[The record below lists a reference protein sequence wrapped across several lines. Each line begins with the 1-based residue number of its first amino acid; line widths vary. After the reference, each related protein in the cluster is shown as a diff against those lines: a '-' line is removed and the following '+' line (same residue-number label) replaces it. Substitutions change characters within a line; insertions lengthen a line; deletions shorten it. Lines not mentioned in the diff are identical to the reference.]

1 MTHNNVV
8 LTESSSRRKSMRS
21 QTHIYTSGTQINT
34 ACKHPGDA
42 QASCIQCNGQSVLL
56 TVSYLLT
63 VYIYMDCLWVNIYDK
78 AISQFHFNN
87 FIYHIFSQVQ
97 FTQELQLGSLNSLLA
112 ELNIPTVHYKTINAR
127 LKETGKM
134 VEKIAIDSTD
144 EALQNEIKA
153 VEQYVDA

>member
-1 MTHNNVV
+1 MYTCMFIKFSYCQNIIFIDLGMPIYVAFLWFCCNDIYHKNKDNKPMTHNNVV
-8 LTESSSRRKSMRS
+8 LTESSSRRKLMRS

-63 VYIYMDCLWVNIYDK
+63 VYIYIDCLWVNIYDK

-97 FTQELQLGSLNSLLA
+97 FTQELQLGS
-112 ELNIPTVHYKTINAR
+112 
-127 LKETGKM
+127 
-134 VEKIAIDSTD
+134 
-144 EALQNEIKA
+144 
-153 VEQYVDA
+153 